1 MHGVRSRDIG
11 CEIVC
16 ERERVYVQD
25 IVGSIPKLRREAIL
39 GDGERERDSK

>member
-1 MHGVRSRDIG
+1 MGAKYS
-11 CEIVC
+11 